1 MEESWK
7 TVVKKKQKSIEN
19 DEELSSQKIQQP
31 CWFFNT
37 MGCHDKHGN
46 PKPDHDCKYL
56 HVYSPDISRPIHISP
71 TKPCDKFNLEGY
83 CKFNDY
89 CKYSH
94 KNLTQEE
101 WETHYVNIPY
111 GLKQNIQK
119 RQLTEIKQREL
130 ESRINILEYKLKS
143 MDEHFE
149 EKFKILFNIYQKNG

>member
-7 TVVKKKQKSIEN
+7 TVVKKKPKSNDN
-19 DEELSSQKIQQP
+19 DEQPPMQKIQQP
-31 CWFFNT
+31 CWFYN
-37 MGCHDKHGN
+37 MGLCKDKDGN
-46 PKPDHDCKYL
+46 LKEDRDCKYL
-56 HVYSPDISRPIHISP
+56 HVYSPDISRPGHISP
-71 TKPCDKFNLEGY
+71 TKPCDKYNLEGY

-101 WETHYVNIPY
+101 WEIHYVNIPY

-149 EKFKILFNIYQKNG
+149 EKFKILFNQKNC